1 MGKRLILQRR
11 GKGSNRFR
19 ASFHGVADVEYS
31 PFNEAQREGKIIGQ
45 VVDIVNDPTK
55 TAALARITLEN
66 NQTMYNFAAE
76 GIYIGQRV
84 ELGKDARIEIGN
96 ILPVKYIPEGAPV
109 FNVEI
114 RPGDGGK
121 LVRGSG
127 VFGLVVTKEA
137 RNVLIKLP
145 STKTIR
151 VHPDARATIGS
162 VSCGT
167 RVDKPFVKAGKKHHA
182 KKAKKKY
189 HSIVRGVAMNP
200 NAHPF
205 GGSQHHPGKSK
216 STARSAPAGRKVG
229 AIASKRTGRK
239 KKN

>member
-1 MGKRLILQRR
+1 MGKRLISQRR
-11 GKGSNRFR
+11 GKGTNRFE
-19 ASFHGVADVEYS
+19 ASQNGVADVNYVPYS
-31 PFNEAQREGKIIGQ
+31 PIQREGKMIGQ
-45 VVDIVNDPTK
+45 VMDIVDDPTK
-55 TAALARITLEN
+55 TAVLAQIQLEN
-66 NQTMYNFAAE
+66 GVRTYTFAAE
-76 GIYIGQRV
+76 GLMVGQRI
-84 ELGKDARIEIGN
+84 EMGKEAAFEIGN
-96 ILPVKYIPEGAPV
+96 VLPVKYIPEGAPV

-137 RNVLIKLP
+137 NNVLIKLP

-167 RVDKPFVKAGKKHHA
+167 RVDKPFMKAGKKHHA
-182 KKAKKKY
+182 MKAHKKR

-200 NAHPF
+200 NSHPF

-229 AIASKRTGRK
+229 AIASSRTGRRK
-239 KKN
+239 K

>member
-11 GKGSNRFR
+11 GKGTNRFE
-19 ASFHGVADVEYS
+19 ASQNGVADVNYIPYS
-31 PFNEAQREGKIIGQ
+31 PIQRETKVLGQ
-45 VVDIVNDPTK
+45 VIDIVDDPTK
-55 TAALARITLEN
+55 TAVLAEIQFEGGKKTY
-66 NQTMYNFAAE
+66 TFAAE
-76 GIYIGQRV
+76 GLMVGQRI
-84 ELGKDARIEIGN
+84 EMGKEAEFAIGN
-96 ILPVKYIPEGAPV
+96 VIPVKYIPEGAPV

-137 RNVLIKLP
+137 NNVLIKLP

-167 RVDKPFVKAGKKHHA
+167 RVDKPFMKAGKKHHA
-182 KKAKKKY
+182 MKAHKKF

-200 NAHPF
+200 SSHPF

-229 AIASKRTGRK
+229 AIASSRTGRRK
-239 KKN
+239 K

>member
-1 MGKRLILQRR
+1 MGKRLIHQRR

-19 ASFHGVADVEYS
+19 ASAHGVADVAYTPYYS
-31 PFNEAQREGKIIGQ
+31 SIRHEEKMMGQ
-45 VVDIVNDPTK
+45 VIDLVDDPTK
-55 TAALARITLEN
+55 MAVLAHIRLEN
-66 NQTMYNFAAE
+66 NHSMYNYAAE
-76 GIYIGQRV
+76 GLFVGQRV
-84 ELGKDARIEIGN
+84 EFGKDAAVEIGN
-96 ILPVKYIPEGAPV
+96 VLPVKHIPEGAPV

-121 LVRGSG
+121 LVRSSG

-137 RNVLIKLP
+137 THVLIKLP

-167 RVDKPFVKAGKKHHA
+167 RVDKPYIKAGKKYHA
-182 KKAKKKY
+182 MHALKKR

-229 AIASKRTGRK
+229 AIASKRTGRR
-239 KKN
+239 KN

>member
-19 ASFHGVADVEYS
+19 ASFHGVADINYLPYS
-31 PFNEAQREGKIIGQ
+31 PIQKEGKIVGQ
-45 VVDIVNDPTK
+45 VVDIVDDPTK
-55 TAALARITLEN
+55 TAVLAQIQLEN
-66 NQTMYNFAAE
+66 NQTTYNLAAE
-76 GIYIGQRV
+76 GLAVGQHIQM
-84 ELGKDARIEIGN
+84 GKGASIEIGN

-121 LVRGSG
+121 LARGSG
-127 VFGLVVTKEA
+127 VFGLVVTKEPT
-137 RNVLIKLP
+137 NVLIKLP

-167 RVDKPFVKAGKKHHA
+167 RVDKPFIKAGKKFHA
-182 KKAKKKY
+182 MKARKKR

-229 AIASKRTGRK
+229 AIASKRTGRR

>member
-19 ASFHGVADVEYS
+19 ASFHGVADVVYTPYS
-31 PFNEAQREGKIIGQ
+31 PNQHEGKVIGQ
-45 VVDIVNDPTK
+45 VMDLVDDPTK
-55 TAALARITLEN
+55 TGVLARIKLEN
-66 NQTMYNFAAE
+66 NDTMYNYAAE
-76 GIYIGQRV
+76 GLYVGQ
-84 ELGKDARIEIGN
+84 RIEIGKDAALEIGN
-96 ILPVKYIPEGAPV
+96 IIPVKHIPEGAPV

-127 VFGLVVTKEA
+127 VYGLVVTKEA
-137 RNVLIKLP
+137 RKVLIKLP
-145 STKTIR
+145 STKMIR

-162 VSCGT
+162 VSGGT
-167 RVDKPFVKAGKKHHA
+167 RVDKPFMKAGKKFHA
-182 KKAKKKY
+182 KKSKKKY

-239 KKN
+239 KRN

>member
-1 MGKRLILQRR
+1 MGKRLIHQRR
-11 GKGSNRFR
+11 GKGSNRFE
-19 ASFHGVADVEYS
+19 ASAHGVADVNYIPYS
-31 PFNEAQREGKIIGQ
+31 PIQTEAKIIGQ
-45 VVDIVNDPTK
+45 VIDIVDDPTK
-55 TAALARITLEN
+55 TAVLAHIRLEDN
-66 NQTMYNFAAE
+66 RLTYTIAAE
-76 GIYIGQRV
+76 GISVGQRI
-84 ELGKDARIEIGN
+84 EMGKDAKVEIGN
-96 ILPVKYIPEGAPV
+96 VLPVRYIPEGAPV
-109 FNVEI
+109 FNVEV

-137 RNVLIKLP
+137 NNVLIKLP

-151 VHPDARATIGS
+151 VHPDSRATIGS

-167 RVDKPFVKAGKKHHA
+167 RVDKPFMKAGKKAHA
-182 KKAKKKY
+182 MRAHKKR

-200 NAHPF
+200 NSHPF

>member
-19 ASFHGVADVEYS
+19 ASFHGVADVVYTPYS
-31 PFNEAQREGKIIGQ
+31 PIQHEGKIIGQ
-45 VVDIVNDPTK
+45 VVELVDDPTK
-55 TAALARITLEN
+55 TGVMAHIKLEN
-66 NQTMYNFAAE
+66 NMMMYNYAAE
-76 GIYIGQRV
+76 GVQVGQRI
-84 ELGKDARIEIGN
+84 EMGKDASIQIGN
-96 ILPVKYIPEGAPV
+96 VLPVKYIPEGAPV

-137 RNVLIKLP
+137 NNVLIKLP

-151 VHPDARATIGS
+151 VHPDSRATIGS
-162 VSCGT
+162 VSGGT
-167 RVDKPFVKAGKKHHA
+167 RVDKPYVKAGKKYHA

-200 NAHPF
+200 NSHPF

-216 STARSAPAGRKVG
+216 STARGAPAGRKVG
-229 AIASKRTGRK
+229 AIASKRTGRR
-239 KKN
+239 KN